1 MSRAILKPDNDV
13 DLYAVYS
20 ENTDAILFVGDREA
34 VRRWLADDE
43 TANAAE
49 RSPVVIEG
57 RLERATEYGS
67 SSAIPLG
74 KGNGVL
80 YGWHDL
86 GIRIMEGPGGPGNL
100 PRGALFVY
108 CCYVRDDDLERAAAC
123 VLPDEDE
130 E

>member
-1 MSRAILKPDNDV
+1 MTRAILKPDPDV

-34 VRRWLADDE
+34 VRRWLVEDADRP
-43 TANAAE
+43 AE

-57 RLERATEYGS
+57 RLDRAKVYGS

-74 KGNGVL
+74 NGDGVL
-80 YGWHDL
+80 YGWDDL
-86 GIRIMEGPGGPGNL
+86 EIRISEGTGGPGQL

-108 CCYVRDDDLERAAAC
+108 CCYLRDDDLERAAAC